1 MKKKLS
7 ILFAITFFLFS
18 NVDMYAQEN
27 NFRISVVSDKDPLGY
42 AYVFINNKVFGA
54 ADSLGVVLIPFSQ
67 LHIGDTISVNY
78 LGMANDFLIFDRKFY
93 SNPEYKFTLKSN
105 LELTEVVVVGDVI
118 KFFKK
123 NVEPKYT
130 LLTNQKF
137 IMNFDIKRYLNDKET
152 FNATGNITIAFPSNM
167 GKYRCLDITTTV
179 DTSLIVRTVAE
190 ALSRAINSSAMTK
203 YFSSWKEH
211 ITLKY
216 MGVDGDN
223 WIFTWSFFETADRK
237 RIGQILIRANKQ
249 TKKIVNIE
257 DFWIFQYNGHG
268 IRTSG
273 KYDLSVDKKQ
283 QYQVLKNIKYET
295 QVDSSGYKTIISLS
309 DIDVRPYKWKVK

>member
-78 LGMANDFLIFDRKFY
+78 LGMANDFLIFDHKFY

-118 KFFKK
+118 EFFKK
-123 NVEPKYT
+123 NVEPKYS

-152 FNATGNITIAFPSNM
+152 FNTTGTITIAFPPTM
-167 GKYRCLDITTTV
+167 GKYKCLDITTTV
-179 DTSLIVRTVAE
+179 DTSLIVRPVVQ
-190 ALSRAINSSAMTK
+190 ALSRAIYSSAMTK